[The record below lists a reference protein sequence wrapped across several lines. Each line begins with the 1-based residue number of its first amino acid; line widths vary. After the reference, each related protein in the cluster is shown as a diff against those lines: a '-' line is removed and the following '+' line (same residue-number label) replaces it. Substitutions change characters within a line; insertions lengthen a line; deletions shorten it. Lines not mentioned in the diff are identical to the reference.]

1 MNSKIVPAKIY
12 FETEDKNTIIIEYY
26 PGLEEKKRIVLT
38 KEQWEKL
45 ENKEQCENKKECH
58 DEVFNPI
65 YREMMDEGLV

>member
-38 KEQWEKL
+38 KEQWKKL
-45 ENKEQCENKKECH
+45 ENKKE
-58 DEVFNPI
+58 E
-65 YREMMDEGLV
+65 